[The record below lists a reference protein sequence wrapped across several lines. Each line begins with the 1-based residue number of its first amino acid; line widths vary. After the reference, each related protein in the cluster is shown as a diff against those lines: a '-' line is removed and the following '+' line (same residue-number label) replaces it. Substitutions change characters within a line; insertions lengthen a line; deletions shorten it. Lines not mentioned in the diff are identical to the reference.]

1 MSAILK
7 NTEGAEKRKTTKK
20 QNEYGKEKTVKEKR
34 KKSESDEIFNC
45 LTQYRMLIPC
55 LQPHAS
61 RLPPYP
67 PKQPIKFKLI
77 NLFINR

>member
-1 MSAILK
+1 MRVWQRKDS
-7 NTEGAEKRKTTKK
+7 EREEKKK
-20 QNEYGKEKTVKEKR
+20 V
-34 KKSESDEIFNC
+34 SESDEIFNC

-67 PKQPIKFKLI
+67 QKRPIKFKLI
-77 NLFINR
+77 NLFINK